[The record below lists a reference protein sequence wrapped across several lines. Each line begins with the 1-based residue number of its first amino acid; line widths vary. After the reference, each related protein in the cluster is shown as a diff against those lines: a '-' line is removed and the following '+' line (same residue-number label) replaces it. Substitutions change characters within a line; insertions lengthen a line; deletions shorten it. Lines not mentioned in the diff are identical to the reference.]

1 MFVQGRVL
9 ATNGEPIPDAVI
21 ETWETDD
28 KGE

>member
-9 ATNGEPIPDAVI
+9 TTNGEPISSAVI